1 MSTAKTKGE
10 KVVMSNS
17 LKENINKNLG
27 LILIVF
33 MCIIIILFIN
43 LQIKVNDWSRQAEK
57 YIENVNLKNE
67 EIINEVKN
75 LSRQTEK
82 YIEDFNLKNVEIINK
97 VNSLSLQTEKY
108 VEIINL
114 NNEKTISR
122 IENLSNEIKLYSQVK
137 IGRDQFTEIYMQLQ
151 ELTGMISNE
160 VKREYYITKAV
171 KEISKNNS
179 TLDSKSIYEISK
191 TIYEESMRY
200 NFNPLLI
207 TAIIKTESNYDPKA
221 ISDSYAYGLC
231 QVRRFI
237 APELA
242 ENIGIKWEGAEKTL
256 FDPIKNIKIGVY
268 YLSMLNRNFNDLK
281 TAIIAYNQ
289 GPYAVQ
295 ERLTNNQELPDNY
308 VNKVLGYYAN
318 LRGFS
323 LEEVQNEIKATD

>member
-10 KVVMSNS
+10 KVDMSN
-17 LKENINKNLG
+17 LIRENINKNLG
-27 LILIVF
+27 LIFIIF
-33 MCIIIILFIN
+33 MCIIIIFFIT
-43 LQIKVNDWSRQAEK
+43 LQINI
-57 YIENVNLKNE
+57 Y
-67 EIINEVKN
+67 N
-75 LSRQTEK
+75 LSVK
-82 YIEDFNLKNVEIINK
+82 
-97 VNSLSLQTEKY
+97 TEKY
-108 VEIINL
+108 VEDINL
-114 NNEKTISR
+114 NNEKIVGINEEMVSR
-122 IENLSNEIKLYSQVK
+122 VEDLSNEVKMYSQVK

-171 KEISKNNS
+171 NEISNTNF

-191 TIYEESMRY
+191 TIYEEAVKY

-207 TAIIKTESNYDPKA
+207 TAIIKTESTYDPNA

-242 ENIGIKWEGAEKTL
+242 ENLGIEWDGAEKTL
-256 FDPIKNIKIGVY
+256 FDPIKNIQIGVY
-268 YLSMLNRNFNDLK
+268 YLSMLNRDFNDLK
-281 TAIIAYNQ
+281 TAVVAYNQ

-295 ERLTNNQELPDNY
+295 ELLTNNQELPNNY
-308 VNKVLGYYAN
+308 VDKVLEYYAN

-323 LEEVQNEIKATD
+323 LEEVENEIKATD

>member
-1 MSTAKTKGE
+1 MITRMPETKDKNRKSGVLRFIR
-10 KVVMSNS
+10 KA
-17 LKENINKNLG
+17 INKNSETILAIF
-27 LILIVF
+27 LIFIIVLVTT
-33 MCIIIILFIN
+33 IEIRIDRLN
-43 LQIKVNDWSRQAEK
+43 LQLEK
-57 YIENVNLKNE
+57 YTEESAKNNKEMVNKLE
-67 EIINEVKN
+67 DLVKE
-75 LSRQTEK
+75 LEK
-82 YIEDFNLKNVEIINK
+82 YQK
-97 VNSLSLQTEKY
+97 
-108 VEIINL
+108 
-114 NNEKTISR
+114 
-122 IENLSNEIKLYSQVK
+122 VK

-171 KEISKNNS
+171 KDISKNNS

-191 TIYEESMRY
+191 TIYEESIKY

-207 TAIIKTESNYDPKA
+207 TAIIKIESNFDPKA
-221 ISDSYAYGLC
+221 VSDSYAYGLC

-242 ENIGIKWEGAEKTL
+242 ENIGIKWDGAEKTL

-281 TAIIAYNQ
+281 IAVIAYNQ
-289 GPYAVQ
+289 GPYDVQ
-295 ERLTNNQELPDNY
+295 ERLINNQELPNNY
-308 VNKVLGYYAN
+308 VDKVLGYYAN

>member
-1 MSTAKTKGE
+1 MATAKIKGE
-10 KVVMSNS
+10 KVNMSNS
-17 LKENINKNLG
+17 FRENINKNLG
-27 LILIVF
+27 LIFIIF

-43 LQIKVNDWSRQAEK
+43 LQIKVNNLNLQAEK
-57 YIENVNLKNE
+57 YIKNVNLKNE
-67 EIINEVKN
+67 EIIDKVEN

-82 YIEDFNLKNVEIINK
+82 YIESANLQNEKIINK
-97 VNSLSLQTEKY
+97 V
-108 VEIINL
+108 
-114 NNEKTISR
+114 
-122 IENLSNEIKLYSQVK
+122 ENLSNEIKLYSQVK

-160 VKREYYITKAV
+160 VKREYYITKVV

-179 TLDSKSIYEISK
+179 ALDSKSIYEISK
-191 TIYEESMRY
+191 TIYEESIKY

-207 TAIIKTESNYDPKA
+207 TAIIKIESNFDPKA
-221 ISDSYAYGLC
+221 VSNSYAYGLC

-242 ENIGIKWEGAEKTL
+242 ENIGIKWDGAEKTL
-256 FDPIKNIKIGVY
+256 FDPIKNIQIGVY

-281 TAIIAYNQ
+281 TTIIAYNQ
-289 GPYAVQ
+289 GPYNVQ
-295 ERLTNNQELPDNY
+295 EQLTNNQELPNNY
-308 VNKVLGYYAN
+308 VDKVLGYYAN

>member
-1 MSTAKTKGE
+1 MSTAKIKGE
-10 KVVMSNS
+10 KVDMSNS
-17 LKENINKNLG
+17 LRENINKNLG
-27 LILIVF
+27 LIFIIF
-33 MCIIIILFIN
+33 MCIILILFIN
-43 LQIKVNDWSRQAEK
+43 LQIKVNNLSIQAEK

-67 EIINEVKN
+67 EIINKVEN

-82 YIEDFNLKNVEIINK
+82 YIESTTLQNEKITNK
-97 VNSLSLQTEKY
+97 V
-108 VEIINL
+108 
-114 NNEKTISR
+114 
-122 IENLSNEIKLYSQVK
+122 ENLSNEMKLYSQVK

-171 KEISKNNS
+171 KEISQNNS

-191 TIYEESMRY
+191 TIYEESVRY

-242 ENIGIKWEGAEKTL
+242 ENIGIKWDGAEKTL
-256 FDPIKNIKIGVY
+256 FDPIKNIQIGVY
-268 YLSMLNRNFNDLK
+268 YLSILNRDFNDLK
-281 TAIIAYNQ
+281 TAVIAYNQ

-295 ERLTNNQELPDNY
+295 EQLTNNQELPDNY
-308 VNKVLGYYAN
+308 VNKVLDYYAN

-323 LEEVQNEIKATD
+323 LEEVQNEIKTTD

>member
-1 MSTAKTKGE
+1 MITRMSETKDKNRKSGVLRFIR
-10 KVVMSNS
+10 KA
-17 LKENINKNLG
+17 INKNSE
-27 LILIVF
+27 
-33 MCIIIILFIN
+33 IILAIFLIFM
-43 LQIKVNDWSRQAEK
+43 IVIVTT
-57 YIENVNLKNE
+57 IEIRIDRLNLKLE
-67 EIINEVKN
+67 EYTEESAKNNKEMVNKLEDLVKE
-75 LSRQTEK
+75 LERYQK
-82 YIEDFNLKNVEIINK
+82 
-97 VNSLSLQTEKY
+97 
-108 VEIINL
+108 
-114 NNEKTISR
+114 
-122 IENLSNEIKLYSQVK
+122 VK
-137 IGRDQFTEIYMQLQ
+137 IGREDFTDIYMQLQ

-171 KEISKNNS
+171 NIISKNNS

-191 TIYEESMRY
+191 AIYEESVKY

-207 TAIIKTESNYDPKA
+207 TAIIKIESNFDPKA
-221 ISDSYAYGLC
+221 VSDSYAYGLT

-242 ENIGIKWEGAEKTL
+242 KNIGIEWDGAEKTL

-295 ERLTNNQELPDNY
+295 ERLTNNQELPNNY
-308 VNKVLGYYAN
+308 LDKVLGYYAN

-323 LEEVQNEIKATD
+323 LEEIQNEIKATD

>member
-1 MSTAKTKGE
+1 MSTAKIKGE
-10 KVVMSNS
+10 KVDMSNS
-17 LKENINKNLG
+17 FRENINKSLG
-27 LILIVF
+27 LIFIIF
-33 MCIIIILFIN
+33 MCIILILFIN
-43 LQIKVNDWSRQAEK
+43 LQIKVNKLSIQAEK
-57 YIENVNLKNE
+57 YIENVNLTNE
-67 EIINEVKN
+67 EIINNVEN

-82 YIEDFNLKNVEIINK
+82 YIESTNLQNEKMINK
-97 VNSLSLQTEKY
+97 V
-108 VEIINL
+108 
-114 NNEKTISR
+114 
-122 IENLSNEIKLYSQVK
+122 ENLSNEMKLYNQVK

-171 KEISKNNS
+171 NDISKHNS

-191 TIYEESMRY
+191 TIYEESIKY

-207 TAIIKTESNYDPKA
+207 TAIIKTESNYEPTTV
-221 ISDSYAYGLC
+221 SDSYAYGLC

-242 ENIGIKWEGAEKTL
+242 ENIDIKWDGAEKTL
-256 FDPIKNIKIGVY
+256 FDPIKNIQIGVY
-268 YLSMLNRNFNDLK
+268 YLSILNRDFNDLK
-281 TAIIAYNQ
+281 TALIAYNQ

-295 ERLTNNQELPDNY
+295 ERLTNNQGLSDNY
-308 VNKVLGYYAN
+308 VNKVLDYYAN